1 MKTEILIDRYK
12 AGTTVETPYGSM
24 KFKSQKAA
32 AEFYYAIR
40 SWGEFKTRPEG
51 WRAQPYSL
59 TKAVAYHLAYTTGG
73 FEEVEKVYEAEMV
86 AWDEWDAA
94 RTVTDAQRREAVSAR
109 YAFAQRRE
117 AVSARYAFASLAPK
131 DSVLYREH
139 YDMSYPGYKWGW

>member
-1 MKTEILIDRYK
+1 MQTEIMIDRYK

-32 AEFYYAIR
+32 GEFYDAIR

-51 WRAQPYSL
+51 WCAQPSSL
-59 TKAVAYHLAYTTGG
+59 TKAVTYHLAYTTGG

-86 AWDEWDAA
+86 AWAEWDAA
-94 RTVTDAQRREAVSAR
+94 RIDVEVGRREAASAR
-109 YAFAQRRE
+109 YAI
-117 AVSARYAFASLAPK
+117 ASLAPK